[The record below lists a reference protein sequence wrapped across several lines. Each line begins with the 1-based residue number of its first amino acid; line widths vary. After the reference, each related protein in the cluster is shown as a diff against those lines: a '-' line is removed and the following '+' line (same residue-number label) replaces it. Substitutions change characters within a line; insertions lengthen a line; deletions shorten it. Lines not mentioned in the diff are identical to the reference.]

1 MSALS
6 LDSYFFFLSIFDI
19 TKDHCGSG
27 EGERGGLINDI
38 ANKTNSKLR
47 SGGTG
52 GCGQGEG
59 RG

>member
-19 TKDHCGSG
+19 TKDHCGLG
-27 EGERGGLINDI
+27 KGRGGSI

>member
-6 LDSYFFFLSIFDI
+6 LDSYFFSFLFLISLRII
-19 TKDHCGSG
+19 AALGKG
-27 EGERGGLINDI
+27 RGGLINDI

>member
-27 EGERGGLINDI
+27 EGERGV
-38 ANKTNSKLR
+38 
-47 SGGTG
+47 
-52 GCGQGEG
+52 
-59 RG
+59 